1 MLPKVL
7 GDALPVLG
15 AGQMEAALTAC
26 LRAADG
32 SSPPA
37 ADKAVLKR
45 AERFPSAVGSGPPRL
60 APLLQAG
67 RRVWA
72 PLPHTLRSGLA
83 DEARLL
89 WWDFVPEP
97 VGRATIAFHK
107 PRQNFGASLCRHQ
120 APRSV
125 QVLTFWS
132 ASWMVRWTAP
142 MEKPKIPPIGHLHSK
157 RPSAKNCRRE
167 KSGIS

>member
-89 WWDFVPEP
+89 WWDSVPEP
-97 VGRATIAFHK
+97 VGRAAIAFFG
-107 PRQNFGASLCRHQ
+107 PRRSRCEPLPAPNSPFRSGPHLLVCQLDGALDG
-120 APRSV
+120 
-125 QVLTFWS
+125 TNG
-132 ASWMVRWTAP
+132 
-142 MEKPKIPPIGHLHSK
+142 E
-157 RPSAKNCRRE
+157 AKNSPHWASPLQKAIGKE
-167 KSGIS
+167 L